1 MNAEKKR
8 LLAFIEKSKSFD
20 NNSKLKLIEFVSG
33 IKPST
38 YVKLRIEKNL
48 HDKHEFEDLL
58 NENKILFEASKPK
71 GYEEIDAIKTNAAH
85 WKLKG
90 TWYGYDLFKNKEY
103 NARFLEYVTLLRQ
116 QKHDTADKLA
126 GVIYGYPQCCIETFI
141 REHNQKE
148 LAKRYSAYQYFK
160 RLHDSDKKFPFI
172 SHTPCSTVC
181 KQTKKLNLQYAN
193 SVKRIAPT
201 FYKKYS
207 KKRTYRIPVIVDV
220 ENDMIKWKK
229 QDGHDYTII
238 TQKPLEGKY
247 CLISWLTRGKYKR
260 GTILDATLTL
270 QYDYAEIYVHKKK
283 GYLKNFHHERKFA
296 KP

>member
-8 LLAFIEKSKSFD
+8 LLEFVEKSKAFD
-20 NNSKLKLIEFVSG
+20 NNSKLKLILFISG
-33 IKPST
+33 AKPST
-38 YVKLRIEKNL
+38 YIRMRIEKNL
-48 HDKHEFEDLL
+48 HDKHDFEDLL
-58 NENKILFEASKPK
+58 KENQILFEASKPK
-71 GYEEIDAIKTNAAH
+71 GYEEINGIKGNAAA

-103 NARFLEYVTLLRQ
+103 NARFLEYVVLLKQ
-116 QKHDTADKLA
+116 KKHDTADKLA
-126 GVIYGYPQCCIETFI
+126 GVVYGYPQCCIEAFI
-141 REHNQKE
+141 REHNKKE
-148 LAKRYSAYQYFK
+148 LARKYSAYQYYK

-172 SHTPCSTVC
+172 AHTPCSPVC

-193 SVKRIAPT
+193 AVKRTAPA
-201 FYKKYS
+201 FYKQYS
-207 KKRTYRIPVIVDV
+207 KKRMCRIPLIVDV
-220 ENDMIKWKK
+220 ENDVIKWKK
-229 QDGHDYTII
+229 QDGHDYILI

-260 GTILDATLTL
+260 GTILDATVTL